1 MKNKPYVEKL
11 GYVPKGEVLRCITAD
26 HKEFVAASLVLKVL
40 FYFGGL
46 VDKNFNRLDL
56 PIDYP
61 AMSRNI
67 HVAVKLDPY
76 NMDAYYFAQATLVW
90 DARQIGI
97 ANNLLDYGMKYR
109 TWDYFLPFSAGFN
122 CAYFLKDFSKA
133 ATYYKRAADLSG
145 SELMISLTGRYL
157 YESGKSVMAIAYLS
171 SMEQGARNDSIKKS
185 FRIRITA
192 LKEGRRIE
200 LARDRYLHDTGKKPS
215 SVEELVR
222 KGYLNPSPEDPYGGR
237 FYFEP
242 DGSVRSTSKFAFGA
256 RKKQ

>member
-11 GYVPKGEVLRCITAD
+11 GYVPKGEVLRSISAD
-26 HKEFVAASLVLKVL
+26 QKEFVAATLVLKVL

-46 VDKNFNRLDL
+46 VDKTFNRLDL

-67 HVAVKLDPY
+67 HVAVELDPY
-76 NMDAYYFAQATLVW
+76 NMDTYYFAQATLVW

-97 ANNLLDYGMKYR
+97 ANALLDYGMQYR

-122 CAYFLKDFSKA
+122 CAYFLKDFARA

-157 YESGKSVMAIAYLS
+157 YESGKSGMAIAYLS
-171 SMEQGARNDSIKKS
+171 AMEQGVRNDSIKKS

-200 LARDRYLHDTGKKPS
+200 LARDRYLHDTGQKPS
-215 SVEELVR
+215 SIEELVQKR
-222 KGYLNPSPEDPYGGR
+222 YLKPPPEDPYGGR

-256 RKKQ
+256 GNKQ